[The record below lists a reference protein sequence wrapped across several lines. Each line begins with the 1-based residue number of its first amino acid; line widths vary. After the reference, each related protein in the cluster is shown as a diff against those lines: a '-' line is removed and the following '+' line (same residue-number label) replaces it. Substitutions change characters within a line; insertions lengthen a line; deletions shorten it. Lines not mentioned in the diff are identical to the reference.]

1 VRRPGAALA
10 TLVLTLTCG
19 CAFAH
24 HSFATFDMT
33 KEVRISGTVAE
44 VQYTNPH
51 VWFFVDVPAANGKTE
66 SWAVEAG
73 GPNILLR
80 AGWKANTVKVG
91 DKVEVKIHPM
101 RDNSK
106 RGGSLISIRLPDG
119 KVIRG

>member
-1 VRRPGAALA
+1 MRIPFIACLIVLVGLPGGA
-10 TLVLTLTCG
+10 VL
-19 CAFAH
+19 AH
-24 HSFATFDMT
+24 HSFAAFDMQR
-33 KEVRISGTVAE
+33 EVSIKGTIGE

-91 DKVEVKIHPM
+91 DKVEVTIHPM
-101 RDNSK
+101 HDTSK

-119 KVIRG
+119 KIIRG